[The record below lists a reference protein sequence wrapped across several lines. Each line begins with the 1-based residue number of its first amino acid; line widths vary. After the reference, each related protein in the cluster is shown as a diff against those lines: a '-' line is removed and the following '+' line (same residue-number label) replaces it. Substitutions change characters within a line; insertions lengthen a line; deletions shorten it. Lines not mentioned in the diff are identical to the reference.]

1 MSDNRNEKESR
12 RSGFAVMVGLI
23 GMIKPLLPVMVVAIL
38 MGCAGNL
45 MATFITVLGGYG
57 MLSIAGLYEGL
68 SLTAIF
74 GLVILFAVLRGVLR
88 YTEQASNHYIAFK
101 LLARI
106 RHQVFAALRCLAPAK
121 LDGSRKGN
129 LISIITSDIELLEVF
144 YAHTISPIAI
154 AVITSAFMVVFI
166 GQIHPVL
173 AVIALCFYLVVGL
186 IIPVA
191 NGRRGGTKGQEYRN
205 SFGDL
210 NTCVLDNLYGL
221 EETLQYGQQEKRM
234 AQMTEQTKHLEQV
247 NEQLK
252 KDENGQRVATDA
264 VILFAGVLVAVVA
277 GKLAGNGKLEGYEAV
292 IAVIAMTS
300 SFGPTAAL
308 SALSNNLLHTL
319 ASGNRVLDILAE
331 EPIAW
336 DVTEGTNICK
346 GDIRCEKVSF
356 SYAGVEQ
363 TDKLANGKA
372 AAGAGEARDAMLVSG
387 RASATV
393 ADGSPDMPGGVLS
406 DFSAVFG
413 ENRIHGI
420 LGKSGCGKSTLLKLL
435 MRFYETEQ
443 GAVLYG
449 NENVNHINTTALR
462 SNVSYVTQETFLFHD
477 TIENN
482 IKVAKEE
489 ATREEVM
496 EAAKK
501 ASIHDF
507 IMTLPEGYD
516 TKLSELGDSISGGEK
531 QRIGIARAFLHDA
544 DIIFL
549 DEPTSNIDSLNEGII
564 LRSLEKEKE
573 NKTILLVSHR
583 KSTMGI
589 VDDMLAM

>member
-1 MSDNRNEKESR
+1 MREREEKENR
-12 RSGFAVMVGLI
+12 RSGFAVMAGLI

-38 MGCAGNL
+38 MGCVGNL

-68 SLTAIF
+68 SLSVIF
-74 GLVILFAVLRGVLR
+74 TMVVLFAVARGILR
-88 YTEQASNHYIAFK
+88 YAEQASNHYIAFK

-106 RHQVFAALRCLAPAK
+106 RHQIFAALRRLAPAK
-121 LDGSRKGN
+121 LDGSKKGN

-154 AVITSAFMVVFI
+154 AVITSVFMVVFI
-166 GQIHPVL
+166 GRIHPGLGVL
-173 AVIALCFYLVVGL
+173 ALCFYLVVGL

-191 NGRRGGTKGQEYRN
+191 NGRRGGEKGQEYRN
-205 SFGDL
+205 SFGEL

-221 EETLQYGQQEKRM
+221 EETLQYGQQKKRM
-234 AQMTEQTKHLEQV
+234 AQMREYTSHLEQV

-252 KDENGQRVATDA
+252 KDANGQQVVTDG
-264 VILFAGVLVAVVA
+264 VILFAGILMAAVA
-277 GKLAGNGKLEGYEAV
+277 GHLAGAGSIRGYEAV
-292 IAVIAMTS
+292 IAVIAMAS

-308 SALSNNLLHTL
+308 SALSNNLHHTL

-331 EPIAW
+331 EPIVE
-336 DVTEGTNICK
+336 DVTDGATACE
-346 GDIRCEKVSF
+346 GDIRCEKIGF
-356 SYAGVEQ
+356 SYAGME
-363 TDKLANGKA
+363 D
-372 AAGAGEARDAMLVSG
+372 
-387 RASATV
+387 
-393 ADGSPDMPGGVLS
+393 VLK
-406 DFSAVFG
+406 DFSAVFAK
-413 ENRIHGI
+413 NRIHGI

-435 MRFYETEQ
+435 MRFYETEK
-443 GAVLYG
+443 GTVYYG
-449 NENVNHINTTALR
+449 SENVNRINTTALR
-462 SNVSYVTQETFLFHD
+462 SNISYVTQETFLFHD
-477 TIENN
+477 TIESN
-482 IKVAKEE
+482 IKVAKED

-564 LRSLEKEKE
+564 LKSLEKEKE
-573 NKTILLVSHR
+573 NKTILMVSHR